1 MSATGVA
8 APGPKRLSAGRL
20 RSLLGRRLIA
30 SLATV
35 DSDGLPHVVPMWFR
49 REGERI
55 LIPTS
60 SGTVK
65 IRHLAKKPYAAVML
79 HEVGPAHAV
88 SGVLVRGSVEV
99 LTGPEALRLNRTIHL
114 RYVSARDLA
123 KPKYAQYLSGDDV
136 TIAVAMERVATWDI
150 SGMV

>member
-1 MSATGVA
+1 MSATAVA
-8 APGPKRLSAGRL
+8 SPGPKKLSASRV
-20 RSLLGRRLIA
+20 RALLGRSLIA

-35 DSDGLPHVVPMWFR
+35 DSRGRPHVVPMWFR
-49 REGERI
+49 RQGERI

-65 IRHLAKKPYAAVML
+65 IRHLAKNPHAAVMV
-79 HEVGPAHAV
+79 HEVGKAQAA
-88 SGVLVRGSVEV
+88 SGVLVRGRVEI
-99 LTGPEALRLNRTIHL
+99 LTGPEALRLNRSIHL

-123 KPKYAQYLSGDDV
+123 KPQYAQYLSGDDV
-136 TIAVAMERVATWDI
+136 TIAVEMERVATWDI

>member
-1 MSATGVA
+1 MSATEVA
-8 APGPKRLSAGRL
+8 APGPKRLSASRL
-20 RSLLGRRLIA
+20 RALLGRSLIA

-35 DSDGLPHVVPMWFR
+35 DSRGRPHVVPMWFR

-65 IRHLAKKPYAAVML
+65 IRHLAKNPHAAVML
-79 HEVGPAHAV
+79 HEVGAAHAV
-88 SGVLVRGSVEV
+88 SGVLIRGPVEI
-99 LTGPEALRLNRTIHL
+99 LSGSEALRLNRTIHL

-123 KPKYAQYLSGDDV
+123 KPKFAQYLSGDDV
-136 TIAVAMERVATWDI
+136 TIAVSMERVATWDI